1 MGSPIRIVVREA
13 GRRTVIS
20 IGSLE
25 GREIDTLAEL
35 SIHKVGDRIVLTLPD
50 GCKITFAGPA
60 AAALSRRG
68 QPGGPPN
75 ESQGP

>member
-1 MGSPIRIVVREA
+1 MGSPVRVVVRES
-13 GRRTVIS
+13 GREPVAS

-25 GREIDTLAEL
+25 GRETDTLAEL
-35 SIHKVGDRIVLTLPD
+35 SIHKAGDRIVLRLPD

-68 QPGGPPN
+68 RPGGGQN
-75 ESQGP
+75 EGQGT